1 MANSPRT
8 ASAKYQVADFAEIPA
23 VTCPCGL
30 ARRALAD
37 VSQFPGTI
45 HRTEIRNEA
54 KTHFH
59 ERLTETYYILECQP
73 GAAMELDGELLA
85 VHSGMCIVIP
95 PGVRHRAIG
104 HMTVLN
110 IVLPKFDPT
119 DEIVVDKC

>member
-1 MANSPRT
+1 MNPPRT
-8 ASAKYQVADFAEIPA
+8 EDAARYHVADFAEIQP

-30 ARRALAD
+30 AKRALAD
-37 VSQFPGTI
+37 VAQFPGTI

-73 GAAMELDGELLA
+73 GAMMELDGQLIP
-85 VHSGMCIVIP
+85 VHADMCIVIP
-95 PGVRHRAIG
+95 PGVRHRAVG
-104 HMTVLN
+104 HMTILN

-119 DEIVVDKC
+119 DEVVVDN